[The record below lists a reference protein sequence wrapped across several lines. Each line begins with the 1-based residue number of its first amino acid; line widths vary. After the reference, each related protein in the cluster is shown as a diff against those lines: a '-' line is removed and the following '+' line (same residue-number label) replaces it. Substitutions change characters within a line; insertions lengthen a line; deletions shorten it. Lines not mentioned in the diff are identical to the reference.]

1 MRVLLTVVALIATAA
16 TIQGFAFSRGLKGTV
31 KRGTNPGP
39 VSEPWIVQSSWLLSP
54 LPQPLWM
61 SATESCNNEDEE
73 GDGND
78 NDSDSIV
85 SSLQEQLVYIE
96 ALEERN
102 KAQLD
107 SFVDEQDQWESM
119 EDFERELLSS
129 KEDIAKQLEELLSL
143 REQE

>member
-1 MRVLLTVVALIATAA
+1 
-16 TIQGFAFSRGLKGTV
+16 
-31 KRGTNPGP
+31 
-39 VSEPWIVQSSWLLSP
+39 
-54 LPQPLWM
+54 M

>member
-1 MRVLLTVVALIATAA
+1 
-16 TIQGFAFSRGLKGTV
+16 
-31 KRGTNPGP
+31 
-39 VSEPWIVQSSWLLSP
+39 
-54 LPQPLWM
+54 M
-61 SATESCNNEDEE
+61 SATQSCSNEDEE

-78 NDSDSIV
+78 NDNESLV

-129 KEDIAKQLEELLSL
+129 KEDTVKQLDELLSQ